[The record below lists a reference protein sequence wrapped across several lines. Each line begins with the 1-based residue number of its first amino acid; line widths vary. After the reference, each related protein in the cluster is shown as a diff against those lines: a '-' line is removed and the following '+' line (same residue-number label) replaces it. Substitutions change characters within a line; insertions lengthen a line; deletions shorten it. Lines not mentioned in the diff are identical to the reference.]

1 MERINRQLTNT
12 TISQMIGPSASKTLG
27 YFQATTEP
35 DEVITAKTVLYNKQR
50 FCKIKPEFQ
59 EKLIDSIMENV
70 GLPMFY
76 LARLT
81 TSTGK
86 TILEVIDGQHRLVA
100 MQNYLL
106 DKFTWNGCK
115 FSELDPEA
123 QTNFLAYPITLD
135 ISENPSQEQKAEIFQ
150 RINSGKP
157 LNDNDKF
164 YNYADS
170 PVIQYIFGTLIP
182 HPKLKNS
189 FKEFAGITTLQKS
202 RTKISYIVG
211 AVTAIL
217 CRSVNLCNTSYE
229 YTKDYLN
236 TDITDEASER
246 IIRIFDTYF
255 SIIRTELKKQCIKK
269 VKKDYLKL
277 SKSMGIFIFWYL
289 NRSTY
294 LTTLS
299 MEECIYKLSY
309 YIGIMQNAKKT
320 KEIFASLSSGQQR
333 NSKEGDLEAKT
344 NLIMKLSAEFLNKS
358 EEEEDAEDADED
370 DDEDDS

>member
-1 MERINRQLTNT
+1 MERINRQLTNSS
-12 TISQMIGPSASKTLG
+12 IAQMIGPSASKTLE
-27 YFQATTEP
+27 YFQSTTEP

-76 LARLT
+76 LARVT

-106 DKFTWNGCK
+106 DKFTWNGHK

-123 QTNFLAYPITLD
+123 QTNFLTYSITLD
-135 ISENPSQEQKAEIFQ
+135 ISENPTQEQKAEIFQ

-170 PVIQYIFGTLIP
+170 TVIQYIFNILVP
-182 HPKLKNS
+182 HPLLKNS
-189 FKEFAGITTLQKS
+189 FKEFASITTLQKS
-202 RTKISYIVG
+202 RTKLSYIVG
-211 AVTAIL
+211 AVTSIL

-236 TDITDEASER
+236 TPVTDEDSER

-255 SIIRTELKKQCIKK
+255 SIIRTELKTQCIKK

-299 MEECIYKLSY
+299 MEECVKRLSY
-309 YIGIMQNAKKT
+309 YIGIMQHAKKT

-333 NSKEGDLEAKT
+333 NSKACDLEAKT
-344 NLIMKLSAEFLNKS
+344 NLIMKLSSEILNKS
-358 EEEEDAEDADED
+358 EKEEDGEDL
-370 DDEDDS
+370 DDEDDED